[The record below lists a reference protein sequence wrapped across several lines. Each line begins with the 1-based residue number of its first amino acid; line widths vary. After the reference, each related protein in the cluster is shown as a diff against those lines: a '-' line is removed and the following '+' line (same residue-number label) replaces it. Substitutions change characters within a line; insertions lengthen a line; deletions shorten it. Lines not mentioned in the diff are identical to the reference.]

1 MADQQAITAADVE
14 SLAEK
19 LKQFNQT
26 LTPGELAALSAVVLR
41 GMAPA
46 EDVAGYIQGPGG
58 PAPFPIGDPPG
69 LGSLGAIF
77 TTPLPGAGHGTGPG
91 PH

>member
-1 MADQQAITAADVE
+1 MADQQAITDADVQ
-14 SLAEK
+14 SLAQK
-19 LKQFNQT
+19 LEQFNKT

-46 EDVAGYIQGPGG
+46 EDVAGYAQGPGG

-69 LGSLGAIF
+69 SFSTVTNLF
-77 TTPLPGAGHGTGPG
+77 TLPGTRKGLGPR
-91 PH
+91 